1 MSDTIDNNKI
11 MVVIVLY
18 KTQLNESKTYQTFI
32 NQIDVLK
39 CHYDLLIYNNSQEI
53 LIDPS
58 NSFTLVNADKNN
70 KLTGAYNTALS
81 MAKESG
87 TKWLLLLDQD
97 TELTAEYFERL
108 SDYLNQSIQD
118 ERVVAV
124 VPFLEENNKQ
134 LSPHKLMFFNNM
146 AIKISKAGLQHKNTT
161 ALNTLTLIRTNF
173 IYEIGGFSAK
183 YPLDMLDYWV
193 YAQIQKKNK
202 KVFVLD
208 TSIKHNLSVSEFEK
222 NMSLS
227 RYNDLILAEKE
238 LMLELGF
245 MYSMVFRLKLVLR
258 FLKQILIYE
267 NKKFAFLT
275 FKNILK

>member
-1 MSDTIDNNKI
+1 MSNTTDKI
-11 MVVIVLY
+11 VIVIVLY
-18 KTQLNESKTYQTFI
+18 KTHLNESKTFQTFI
-32 NQIDVLK
+32 NQSNKLK
-39 CHYDLLIYNNSQEI
+39 YDYDLLIYNNSQEI
-53 LIDPS
+53 LIVPS
-58 NSFTLVNADKNN
+58 KSFTLVNADKNN
-70 KLTGAYNTALS
+70 KLIGAYNMALT
-81 MAKESG
+81 MAMKSRA
-87 TKWLLLLDQD
+87 KWLLLLDQD
-97 TELTAEYFERL
+97 TEVTAEYFERL
-108 SDYLNQSIQD
+108 SDYLNQSKQD

-134 LSPHKLMFFNNM
+134 LSPHKLVFFNNM
-146 AIKISKAGLQHKNTT
+146 AIKIAKAGLQHNNTN
-161 ALNTLTLIRTNF
+161 ALNTLTLLRTKF

-193 YAQIQKKNK
+193 YSQIQKNNK
-202 KVFVLD
+202 KVYVLD

-245 MYSMVFRLKLVLR
+245 MFSMVFRLKLLLR
-258 FLKQILIYE
+258 FLKQILIYK
-267 NKKFAFLT
+267 NKEFAFLT